1 MAPPRFRTRLFLT
14 LLLFAVL
21 PAAAFTLV
29 WTTTLST
36 ALPLLSGSA
45 AWDRVATSG
54 ERALTAARREPLSPA
69 TRAALAAHEQEL
81 TASVTEARRYRYL
94 ALRAVP
100 LIIAVAAGGLIV
112 LAVLASRVAGHLA
125 RQLSRPLDELVG
137 WTDRIAR
144 ALPVPVGPPRRGA
157 PEFAVLRT
165 RMRAMAAD
173 LETGRARALEAERL
187 RAFRETARQVA
198 HELKNP
204 LTPIRLAVARLK
216 RDAPPELHDT
226 VDVLAT
232 ESTRLEDM
240 ARSFSQFGRLPEG
253 PPADVDI
260 GEMVSYMA
268 KATVPPL
275 IPISVTIDEGTPLV
289 RGHYDALARAFSNVL
304 LNACDACNTSPGGG
318 GGGGTIAVRI
328 GPTTIRDQASGARI
342 PAVALRV
349 QDTGSGIPAEQLAHI
364 WEPYVTHKPGG
375 TGLGLAITRQTV
387 EAHGGEVAVSS
398 AVGRGTEVV
407 LTIPVAP
414 PEAVAA
420 STGPAVTAFASR

>member
-45 AWDRVATSG
+45 AWDSVAASG
-54 ERALTAARREPLSPA
+54 ERALTAARRESLSPA
-69 TRAALAAHEQEL
+69 TRAALSAHEQEL
-81 TASVTEARRYRYL
+81 ATSVTEARRYRYL

-100 LIIAVAAGGLIV
+100 LIIAAAAGGLAI

-144 ALPVPVGPPRRGA
+144 ALPLPAGPPRRGA

-165 RMRAMAAD
+165 RMRTMAAD
-173 LETGRARALEAERL
+173 LDTGRARALEAERL

-216 RDAPPELHDT
+216 RDAPPELRDA

-232 ESTRLEDM
+232 ESARLEDM

-253 PPADVDI
+253 PAADVDI
-260 GEMVSYMA
+260 GEMVRYMA
-268 KATVPPL
+268 KATVPPH
-275 IPISVTIDEGTPLV
+275 IPIGVEIDETTPLV
-289 RGHYDALARAFSNVL
+289 HGHYDALARAFSNVL
-304 LNACDACNTSPGGG
+304 LNACDACSGSGGGPAAPLSPCASVRPPSGIRRCTVPHPGGRASSQG
-318 GGGGTIAVRI
+318 HRI
-328 GPTTIRDQASGARI
+328 GHPGRSSSPTSGS
-342 PAVALRV
+342 P
-349 QDTGSGIPAEQLAHI
+349 T
-364 WEPYVTHKPGG
+364 
-375 TGLGLAITRQTV
+375 
-387 EAHGGEVAVSS
+387 
-398 AVGRGTEVV
+398 
-407 LTIPVAP
+407 
-414 PEAVAA
+414 
-420 STGPAVTAFASR
+420 